1 MRDGHTLAFGDY
13 ALHFPQRALS
23 KGDAPVRLGSR
34 ALDILVTLVE
44 RAGDL
49 LTRDE
54 LITQVWGSVSVDD
67 SALRVHLS
75 ALRKALGDGVDGARY
90 IVNET
95 GRGYRFVAPVTRLA
109 GPADAG
115 AAAGTGRTAAPAR
128 FPALPAPLGRII
140 GRADVVEGLAALI
153 PERRFLTIAGPGGIG
168 KTTVALAVAHHVRA
182 TTATPVCFVDFAPVS
197 DPGLVA
203 NTLAATLGVPLS
215 SADPVQE
222 LVAALRDE
230 TLLLLFDNC
239 EHLVEALAPVVE
251 RLLQGAPSLRLLATS
266 RETLRAEGE
275 WVHRLGALPVPPA
288 GTVAAGDAA
297 RYAAID
303 LFVERATAL
312 RDSFALTDANQ
323 GAVVDICR
331 RLDGIP
337 LAIELA
343 AARVDQM
350 DVHALAARLDD
361 RFTLLTKGRRTA
373 LPRHKTLRA
382 MLDWS
387 YDMLAPTEQR
397 VLQRLSVF
405 RAAFDMQA
413 VLAVAVCPAI
423 DDLAVFDAIT
433 ELVAKSLLSV
443 ETPGDVPGGNGNGGG
458 DATRYR
464 LLDTTR
470 YYALDRLAAGA
481 EASAVRRRHALY
493 CCGLFA
499 DPETVWE
506 GKAPREWLALH
517 SRRIDDIRAAYTW
530 AFSPDGDAALG
541 LTLVASTASLWFH
554 LSLPNEFLGLAEKA
568 FDRVERSDL
577 AGSAPHMELLAAY
590 GHALWHTRGPVPA
603 MAAAFEQAQSLALAL
618 ADTALEMRA
627 LWGRWAQRIL
637 AGRYG
642 ESLALAEA
650 FAVPAEASGDP
661 AGLQPADHMRA
672 LSLHFL
678 GRQVQA
684 RAYLEAVIRRDQD
697 PVRANHANHAQVDGK
712 IAALSLLMR
721 ILWLQGY
728 ADQAMALARTCA
740 EEALSIDH
748 DLTICYGLAI
758 GSIQIALWNGER
770 DLAVVWTRALKE
782 RTTRRALTHWDA
794 WARGYAAVLGLG
806 DTLSPAST
814 AMQLESLATVPFSP
828 AAAALAGDSQ
838 AEEMTWC
845 RAEILRQQADALL
858 NQDAPGADDAAQAL
872 LNEAMTI
879 ASQQGA
885 LAWCLRIAV
894 CVARLRHRQ
903 GRTAEGVAFLRD
915 VRDRYQEG
923 WQCADLLT
931 ADAALDELRAAL

>member
-34 ALDILVTLVE
+34 ALDILVALVE

-54 LITQVWGSVSVDD
+54 LITNVWGSVTVDD

-95 GRGYRFVAPVTRLA
+95 GRGYRFVAPVARLA

-115 AAAGTGRTAAPAR
+115 AARASAPAR
-128 FPALPAPLGRII
+128 FQTPPAPLGRII

-153 PERRFLTIAGPGGIG
+153 PDRRFLTIAGPGGIG
-168 KTTVALAVAHHVRA
+168 KTTVALAVAHHVLA

-197 DPGLVA
+197 DPALVA
-203 NTLAATLGVPLS
+203 NTLAATLGIPLS

-275 WVHRLGALPVPPA
+275 WVHRLGSLSVPLA
-288 GTVAAGDAA
+288 GTVVAGAEDAV
-297 RYAAID
+297 RYSAIS

-382 MLDWS
+382 TLDWS
-387 YDMLAPTEQR
+387 YGMLAPEEQR

-405 RAAFDMQA
+405 RAAFDMPA
-413 VLAVAVCPAI
+413 VVAVATCPAI

-443 ETPGDVPGGNGNGGG
+443 ETPGDVPGGG
-458 DATRYR
+458 DGTRYR

-470 YYALDRLAAGA
+470 YYALDRLAAGE
-481 EASAVRRRHALY
+481 EAFAVRRRHALY

-506 GKAPREWLALH
+506 GKAPREWLGLH
-517 SRRIDDIRAAYTW
+517 SRRIDDIRAACNW
-530 AFSPDGDAALG
+530 AFSSEGDPALG

-577 AGSAPHMELLAAY
+577 EGSAPHMELLAAY

-603 MAAAFEQAQSLALAL
+603 MAAAFEQAQSLALTL

-637 AGRYG
+637 AGRYS

-650 FAVPAEASGDP
+650 FAVPAEASGDL
-661 AGLQPADHMRA
+661 ASLQPADHMRA

-678 GRQVQA
+678 GRQAQA

-712 IAALSLLMR
+712 VAAMSLLMR
-721 ILWLQGY
+721 ILWLQGH
-728 ADQAMALARTCA
+728 ADQAMSLARACVQ
-740 EEALSIDH
+740 EALSIDH
-748 DLTICYGLAI
+748 DLTICYGLSI

-806 DTLSPAST
+806 DTLSPVST
-814 AMQLESLATVPFSP
+814 VMQMESLATLPFAP
-828 AAAALAGDSQ
+828 AAAALAADPQ

-872 LNEAMTI
+872 LNEAMVI

-923 WQCADLLT
+923 RQFADLLI
-931 ADAALDELRAAL
+931 ADAALDDLRAAL